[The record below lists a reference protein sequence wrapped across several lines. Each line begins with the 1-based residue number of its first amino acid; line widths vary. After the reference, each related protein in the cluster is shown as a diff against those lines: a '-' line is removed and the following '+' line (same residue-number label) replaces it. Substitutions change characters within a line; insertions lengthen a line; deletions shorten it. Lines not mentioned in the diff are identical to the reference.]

1 MTEVVQP
8 LLTSYRSLQAATL
21 TNNCNLF
28 CEFTI
33 TVQVFVLISHYLH
46 NIGAM
51 RGWAGGNF
59 FLVSN
64 TIYTTMMTMAS
75 ISTLLGLP
83 VWLMAPF
90 RTRFTVFILAC
101 ISTTVFTSSLFAT
114 VLTFIKNG
122 RQVSLRNIVGFYFVY
137 I

>member
-1 MTEVVQP
+1 
-8 LLTSYRSLQAATL
+8 
-21 TNNCNLF
+21 
-28 CEFTI
+28 
-33 TVQVFVLISHYLH
+33 
-46 NIGAM
+46 M

-64 TIYTTMMTMAS
+64 TFYTTLMTMAS
-75 ISTLLGLP
+75 IATLLGLP
-83 VWLMAPF
+83 EWLMAPF

-137 I
+137 IQLGAFLPSTYIFLFESLALNQYSILNKNYGNWLSEDDSLIQF